1 LIRSGKVDPCKIE
14 TSDLGLEMSAKQ
26 DVDRV
31 DVVVHDGV
39 VASLVEEVD
48 PFSAGAELEN
58 FFP

>member
-1 LIRSGKVDPCKIE
+1 
-14 TSDLGLEMSAKQ
+14 MSAKQ

-39 VASLVEEVD
+39 VASLVEVVE
-48 PFSAGAELEN
+48 PFSAGAELEI